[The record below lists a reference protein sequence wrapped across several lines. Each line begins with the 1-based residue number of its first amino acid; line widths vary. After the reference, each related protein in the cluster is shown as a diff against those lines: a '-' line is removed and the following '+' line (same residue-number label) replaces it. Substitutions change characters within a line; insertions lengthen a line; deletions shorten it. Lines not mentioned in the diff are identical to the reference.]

1 MVRKKKEIGVGEERR
16 KENGSGREENGSRES
31 EGRERSIIF
40 NGLKLISILRQLSYQ
55 DMLITVVPNATF
67 PLQRGMSVKELM
79 SPH

>member
-1 MVRKKKEIGVGEERR
+1 MEVGGRKMGVG
-16 KENGSGREENGSRES
+16 KVKGG
-31 EGRERSIIF
+31 GRERSIIF

-55 DMLITVVPNATF
+55 DMLITAVPNATF